1 MKLTLQLLFAIILIP
16 ILLTACG
23 RLAPTPVD
31 IDMTAGVNTMV
42 ASFFG
47 TQTSLATTAIAQ
59 ATTTFT
65 PVPPTATYSLP
76 PPTTLPLPSP
86 TFVYYYPSATAVI
99 NTPNLTPLA
108 TGTHLTATVNP
119 SVLAFGCNNLAFVR
133 DVNYPS
139 GTLVKAGD
147 NISKTWK
154 VANNGTC
161 NWLYQYSLVL
171 LSANYPLTDS
181 FKLGHVVTVNDWAEI
196 SVNLDIPKNPG
207 TYTSYWR
214 LSDGAGH
221 MFGATLTASVE
232 VGQATNTPKPPT
244 RTPKP

>member
-1 MKLTLQLLFAIILIP
+1 MKLTIQLLFVMLLIS

-23 RLAPTPVD
+23 GAAPTPVD
-31 IDMTAGVNTMV
+31 INMTAGVNTMV

-47 TQTSLATTAIAQ
+47 TQTSLAATAIARFT
-59 ATTTFT
+59 ATPT
-65 PVPPTATYSLP
+65 PVPSTATYTISP
-76 PPTTLPLPSP
+76 ITASPRPSSTAVP
-86 TFVYYYPSATAVI
+86 FYPSATTVI
-99 NTPNLTPLA
+99 STPNLTPLA
-108 TGTHLTATVNP
+108 TGTQFTATVNP
-119 SVLAFGCNNLAFVR
+119 GVLAFGCNNLAFVR

-161 NWLYQYSLVL
+161 NWLYQYSLEL
-171 LSANYPLTDS
+171 LSANYPLVDS
-181 FKLGHVVTVNDWAEI
+181 FKLGRVVTVNDWAEI

-221 MFGATLTASVE
+221 MFGATLTASVI

-244 RTPKP
+244 RTPTP

>member
-1 MKLTLQLLFAIILIP
+1 MKLTIQLLFVILLFS

-23 RLAPTPVD
+23 GAAPTPVD

-47 TQTSLATTAIAQ
+47 TQTALAATAIAKFT
-59 ATTTFT
+59 ATPT
-65 PVPPTATYSLP
+65 PVPPTATYTLP
-76 PPTTLPLPSP
+76 PPTALPLPSP
-86 TFVYYYPSATAVI
+86 TVVYYYPSATVVI

-108 TGTHLTATVNP
+108 TGTQYTATVNP
-119 SVLAFGCNNLAFVR
+119 SVLVFGCNNLAFVR

-154 VANNGTC
+154 VANTGTC
-161 NWLYQYSLVL
+161 NWLYQYLIVL
-171 LSANYPLTDS
+171 LSANYPLADS
-181 FKLGHVVTVNDWAEI
+181 FKLGRVVTVNDWAEI

-221 MFGATLTASVE
+221 MFGATLTASVV
-232 VGQATNTPKPPT
+232 VGQATNTPQPPT
-244 RTPKP
+244 LTPTP